1 MSDSSWS
8 ERLSAA
14 ERVRMVAETVSESR
28 TANWVAEEAEVA
40 HETARKYLDR
50 LVEDGRLVAH
60 DDGDRTSYR
69 PDPVGQYLTET
80 RELYET
86 HTPEE
91 LADSLAAMNDDIRSW
106 RETYGVETPNELR
119 ASIGDASDA
128 EDERER
134 RRIADEWERLR
145 YRRQLVEDAL
155 RLHDRFPDG
164 RTHAAV

>member
-14 ERVRMVAETVSESR
+14 ERVRMVAETVDEPR

-50 LVEDGRLVAH
+50 LSEDGRLLAES
-60 DDGDRTSYR
+60 DGDRTVYR

-80 RELYET
+80 RELYDG

-91 LADSLAAMNDDIRSW
+91 LTDSLAAMNDDIRSW
-106 RETYGVETPNELR
+106 REAYGVETPNELR
-119 ASIGDASDA
+119 ASVADAADV
-128 EDERER
+128 EEERER
-134 RRIADEWERLR
+134 RRVAREWERLR
-145 YRRQLVEDAL
+145 YRRQVVEDAL
-155 RLHDRFPDG
+155 RLHDRFPDE
-164 RTHAAV
+164 RTHAVA